1 MSQLYIKIN
10 INFPVKMKY
19 EIICVVLLV
28 VTHPENKNEVLF
40 CNSFKKINFNVEI
53 FLGEFFFFEVK
64 KLAFQEACKQTKQ
77 KQVSLIRRD

>member
-28 VTHPENKNEVLF
+28 VTHPENKNEVSLQF
-40 CNSFKKINFNVEI
+40 FQKKINFNVEI
-53 FLGEFFFFEVK
+53 FLGENFF
-64 KLAFQEACKQTKQ
+64 
-77 KQVSLIRRD
+77 RG